1 MILPGANLR
10 DAGIVAERMRVAIRS
25 LSIPSRDGRLVKLT
39 ASLGAAS
46 AVLGEEFSLERLIE
60 GADQALY
67 MSKEAGRDRVSIFP
81 VNQ

>member
-1 MILPGANLR
+1 MILPGANLKE
-10 DAGIVAERMRVAIRS
+10 AGLVAERMRMAIRS
-25 LSIPSRDGRLVKLT
+25 LNIPSKDGRMVSLT

-81 VNQ
+81 M